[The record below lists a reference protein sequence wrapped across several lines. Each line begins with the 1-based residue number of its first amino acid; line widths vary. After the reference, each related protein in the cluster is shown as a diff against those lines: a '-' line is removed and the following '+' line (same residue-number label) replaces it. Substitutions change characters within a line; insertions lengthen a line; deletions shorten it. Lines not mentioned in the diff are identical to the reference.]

1 MRRFLG
7 CLSLLESSTRLKV
20 NEQPSILPI
29 VAPENRLLADAA
41 PGVFGVSTEILSLVV
56 LADAVATASSLLV
69 VVPMLCS
76 MCSERLSTS
85 DILRW

>member
-7 CLSLLESSTRLKV
+7 FLSLLESSTRLKV

-41 PGVFGVSTEILSLVV
+41 PGVFGVSTKVLSLVV

-69 VVPMLCS
+69 VFHVL
-76 MCSERLSTS
+76 
-85 DILRW
+85 

>member
-7 CLSLLESSTRLKV
+7 FLSLLESSTRLKV

-41 PGVFGVSTEILSLVV
+41 PGVFVVSTEVLSLVV
-56 LADAVATASSLLV
+56 LAVAVATASSLLV
-69 VVPMLCS
+69 VVPM
-76 MCSERLSTS
+76 CSERLSTS